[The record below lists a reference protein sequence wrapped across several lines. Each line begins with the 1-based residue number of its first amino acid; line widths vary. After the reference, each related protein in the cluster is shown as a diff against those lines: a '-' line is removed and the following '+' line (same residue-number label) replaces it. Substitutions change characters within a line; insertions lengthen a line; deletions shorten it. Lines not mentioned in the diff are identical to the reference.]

1 MQTSKFKYLIIR
13 ILPLFF
19 GMLISIPIGLSMLDP
34 NRRCGTG
41 DIMSIIFW
49 MLIFY
54 IIWTLILI
62 IESVYHHRKKQLKQ
76 RNLNLIMITVLPFLS
91 CLLWIY
97 FTIIEM
103 F

>member
-13 ILPLFF
+13 IFPLFF
-19 GMLISIPIGLSMLDP
+19 GLLISIPIGLSMLDP
-34 NRRCGTG
+34 NRKCSTG

-62 IESVYHHRKKQLKQ
+62 IEAVLHHRKSQLKQ
-76 RNLNLIMITVLPFLS
+76 RNLNLLMIAVLPFLS

>member
-1 MQTSKFKYLIIR
+1 MQTSNFKYLIIR

-49 MLIFY
+49 MFIFY
-54 IIWTLILI
+54 ILWTLILI